1 MTRWKWAANAVKQ
14 EKWTIEKFI
23 NKTWKTSEA
32 VVAFSLLIRC
42 SGNFRKSLEK
52 CPETCSV
59 TNNPITLFH
68 FCSFPKITKK
78 LLFKAIKRL
87 TEMESMKEKMSCDLW
102 FPLTH
107 TKVNLK
113 QLSEKFVSVKINYL
127 KRASAAKFYSG
138 IRRCFRKHLKMG
150 LYYLIA
156 ESVILQYCFYQQP
169 Y

>member
-1 MTRWKWAANAVKQ
+1 MKNLRSSRRLFSTDSLFWKFQKIA
-14 EKWTIEKFI
+14 
-23 NKTWKTSEA
+23 
-32 VVAFSLLIRC
+32 
-42 SGNFRKSLEK
+42 RKMSWD
-52 CPETCSV
+52 V
-59 TNNPITLFH
+59 IWPITLFH
-68 FCSFPKITKK
+68 FCSFPKFTKK
-78 LLFKAIKRL
+78 LLLKAIKRL

-107 TKVNLK
+107 TKISLK

-127 KRASAAKFYSG
+127 KRPSAAKLYSG

-156 ESVILQYCFYQQP
+156 ESVILQYCFCQQP